1 VTRRSSVVQRLH
13 MAFGIWRLRLMFSLS
28 RVSSVC
34 LKEFR
39 HIRRDPRILLLVVLS
54 PAIMLVA
61 FGYLFSFEVKGLHL
75 AVLDQDRSPV
85 SRAFVAA
92 LLSDGELDLVGAPA
106 DGAAID
112 DLILRG
118 AVDIALVIPPGL
130 EAGVGR
136 GDQVLVQ
143 AIVDGSDPV
152 AAGQNMANL
161 AARTA
166 AFSKGLRLGG
176 NVAPA
181 PLLDV
186 RAQSLY
192 NPELKSVIS
201 MVPGLLA
208 IVLIVPAL
216 AIVISIT
223 REKETGSFEGLVST
237 PVQGAEYIL
246 GKLAAYIFFSF
257 LSAAV
262 AFLVAVLW
270 FRVPFVGDLAAFGAL
285 TVLYL
290 LATMGFA
297 ILVATFV
304 SSQQAA
310 MLIVLLIFFVPSFFL
325 TGLITPVNP
334 DSLQAQITSM
344 VLPATH
350 YVTISRG
357 MFLKGVGVL
366 ELAEPAAW
374 LGCMAL
380 ATVAA
385 SIVVFRKEAV

>member
-1 VTRRSSVVQRLH
+1 MQR
-13 MAFGIWRLRLMFSLS
+13 AWA
-28 RVSSVC
+28 VC

-75 AVLDQDRSPV
+75 AVLDYDRTPV
-85 SRAFVAA
+85 SRAFVAS
-92 LLSDGELDLVGAPA
+92 LLSDGEVDLVGAPL

-118 AVDIALVIPPGL
+118 SVDIALVIPPGL
-130 EAGVGR
+130 ETGLQR

-152 AAGQNMANL
+152 AASQNMANL

-166 AFSKGLRLGG
+166 AFSSGLRLASSR
-176 NVAPA
+176 APA
-181 PLLDV
+181 PPLDV
-186 RAQSLY
+186 RARSLY
-192 NPELKSVIS
+192 NPELKSLMS

-208 IVLIVPAL
+208 IVLIVPGL

-237 PVQGAEYIL
+237 PVQGAEYIV
-246 GKLAAYIFFSF
+246 GKLAAYTGFSVV
-257 LSAAV
+257 SAAV

-270 FRVPFVGDLAAFGAL
+270 FGVPFVGNLAVFGVL
-285 TVLYL
+285 TLLYL

-325 TGLITPVNP
+325 TGLIVPVNP
-334 DSLQAQITSM
+334 ESAQAQITAL

-350 YVTISRG
+350 FVAISRG
-357 MFLKGVGVL
+357 MFLKGVGL
-366 ELAEPAAW
+366 QELREPAIW
-374 LGCMAL
+374 LGVMAV
-380 ATVAA
+380 ASVAA
-385 SIVVFRKEAV
+385 SILVFRKEAV

>member
-1 VTRRSSVVQRLH
+1 
-13 MAFGIWRLRLMFSLS
+13 MFSLS
-28 RVSSVC
+28 RAFSVC

-61 FGYLFSFEVKGLHL
+61 FGYLFSFEVKGVHL
-75 AVLDQDRSPV
+75 AVVDQDRSAV

-92 LLSDGELDLVGAPA
+92 LVSDGELDMVGAPL

-118 AVDIALVIPPGL
+118 LVDIALVIPPGL
-130 EAGVGR
+130 ETGLQR
-136 GDQVLVQ
+136 GDQVFVQ
-143 AIVDGSDPV
+143 SIVDGSDPV
-152 AAGQNMANL
+152 AASQNMANV
-161 AARTA
+161 AARTS
-166 AFSKGLRLGG
+166 AFSKGLRLASGG
-176 NVAPA
+176 APA
-181 PLLDV
+181 PPLDV
-186 RAQSLY
+186 RVRSFY
-192 NPELKSVIS
+192 NPELKSLIS

-246 GKLAAYIFFSF
+246 GKLAAYTCFS
-257 LSAAV
+257 LVSAA
-262 AFLVAVLW
+262 AALLVAVLW
-270 FRVPFVGDLAAFGAL
+270 FHVPFVGDLAVFGVL

-334 DSLQAQITSM
+334 DSVQAQITSL

-357 MFLKGVGVL
+357 VFLKGVGL
-366 ELAEPAAW
+366 QELREPATW
-374 LGCMAL
+374 LCSMAV
-380 ATVAA
+380 ASVAA
-385 SIVVFRKEAV
+385 SILVFRKEAV

>member
-75 AVLDQDRSPV
+75 AVLDQDRSVV
-85 SRAFVAA
+85 SRSFVAA

-118 AVDIALVIPPGL
+118 SVDIALVIPPGL
-130 EAGVGR
+130 ETGLQR
-136 GDQVLVQ
+136 GDRVLVQ

-152 AAGQNMANL
+152 AASQNMANL
-161 AARTA
+161 AARTS
-166 AFSKGLRLGG
+166 AFSSNLRLAGSA
-176 NVAPA
+176 APE

-186 RAQSLY
+186 RVRSLY
-192 NPELKSVIS
+192 NPELKSLIS

-237 PVQGAEYIL
+237 PVQGSEYIL
-246 GKLAAYIFFSF
+246 GKLAAYTC
-257 LSAAV
+257 LSLVSAV
-262 AFLVAVLW
+262 AAFLVAVLW
-270 FRVPFVGDLAAFGAL
+270 FRVPFVGDLAVFGVL

-334 DSLQAQITSM
+334 DSLQSQITSL

-357 MFLKGVGVL
+357 MFLKGVGL
-366 ELAEPAAW
+366 QELREPAAW
-374 LGCMAL
+374 LGIMAV
-380 ATVAA
+380 ASVAA
-385 SIVVFRKEAV
+385 SIVVFRKEAA

>member
-1 VTRRSSVVQRLH
+1 MQR
-13 MAFGIWRLRLMFSLS
+13 AWA
-28 RVSSVC
+28 VC

-75 AVLDQDRSPV
+75 AVLDYDRTPV
-85 SRAFVAA
+85 SRAFVAS
-92 LLSDGELDLVGAPA
+92 LLSDGELDLAGAPS

-130 EAGVGR
+130 ETGLQR
-136 GDQVLVQ
+136 GEQVLVQ

-152 AAGQNMANL
+152 AASQNMANL

-166 AFSKGLRLGG
+166 AFSNGLRLARGG
-176 NVAPA
+176 APA
-181 PLLDV
+181 PPLDV
-186 RAQSLY
+186 RVRSLY
-192 NPELKSVIS
+192 NPELKSLMS

-208 IVLIVPAL
+208 IVLIVPGL

-237 PVQGAEYIL
+237 PVQGAEYII
-246 GKLAAYIFFSF
+246 GKLAAYTGFS
-257 LSAAV
+257 LISAAV
-262 AFLVAVLW
+262 AFLVAVFW
-270 FRVPFVGDLAAFGAL
+270 FGVPFVGNLAAFGAL
-285 TVLYL
+285 TLLYL

-325 TGLITPVNP
+325 TGLIVPVNP
-334 DSLQAQITSM
+334 ESAQAQITAL

-350 YVTISRG
+350 YVAISRG
-357 MFLKGVGVL
+357 MFLKGVGL
-366 ELAEPAAW
+366 QELREPAIW
-374 LGCMAL
+374 LGVMAV
-380 ATVAA
+380 ASVAA
-385 SIVVFRKEAV
+385 SILVFRKEAV